1 MTAAALSLFP
11 ARTPFAQYFALSMMH
26 SLKPTYFPCHP
37 TVPSTIAASPATAD
51 TRSPS
56 STARISLSLST
67 RIFSVGQRGMPVC
80 CPANCPRHRLPRYL
94 RTLPIAQMTR
104 ECSWQPELRNN
115 CVHIDLYLSSF
126 ATCFPMITKPS
137 IVQLDLDDVND
148 DTLAINFV
156 VCKPLDYHHLLALQP
171 DNGNELVFVDI

>member
-1 MTAAALSLFP
+1 
-11 ARTPFAQYFALSMMH
+11 
-26 SLKPTYFPCHP
+26 
-37 TVPSTIAASPATAD
+37 
-51 TRSPS
+51 
-56 STARISLSLST
+56 
-67 RIFSVGQRGMPVC
+67 
-80 CPANCPRHRLPRYL
+80 
-94 RTLPIAQMTR
+94 MTR